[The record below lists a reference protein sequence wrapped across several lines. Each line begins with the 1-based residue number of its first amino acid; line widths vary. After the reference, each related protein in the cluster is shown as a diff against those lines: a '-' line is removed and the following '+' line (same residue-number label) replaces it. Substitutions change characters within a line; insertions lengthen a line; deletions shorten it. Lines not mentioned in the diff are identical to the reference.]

1 MAGSATTFH
10 LTAWTGRS
18 GWCSILS
25 GSSCRRGYLR
35 WSSQLPVAEMVEHRI
50 RAYPI
55 EELERMIWT
64 VTRRELR
71 LIIYLGG
78 FLGAV
83 VGSLMVIVQE
93 PVVGFSYLGVI
104 LIASYVFLNLR

>member
-1 MAGSATTFH
+1 
-10 LTAWTGRS
+10 
-18 GWCSILS
+18 
-25 GSSCRRGYLR
+25 
-35 WSSQLPVAEMVEHRI
+35 MVHDLEHRI

-55 EELERMIWT
+55 AEFERLIWT

-83 VGSLMVIVQE
+83 VGSLMIVAQA
-93 PVVGFSYLGVI
+93 PLVGLAYLGAIGVASYL
-104 LIASYVFLNLR
+104 FLNLR

>member
-1 MAGSATTFH
+1 
-10 LTAWTGRS
+10 
-18 GWCSILS
+18 
-25 GSSCRRGYLR
+25 
-35 WSSQLPVAEMVEHRI
+35 
-50 RAYPI
+50 
-55 EELERMIWT
+55 MIWT

>member
-1 MAGSATTFH
+1 MSE
-10 LTAWTGRS
+10 
-18 GWCSILS
+18 
-25 GSSCRRGYLR
+25 
-35 WSSQLPVAEMVEHRI
+35 LPIAEIIEQRI

-55 EELERMIWT
+55 DELERLIWT

-83 VGSLMVIVQE
+83 VGSLMVVAQA
-93 PVVGFSYLGVI
+93 PVTGLIYLGVI
-104 LIASYVFLNLR
+104 IVASYLFLNLR